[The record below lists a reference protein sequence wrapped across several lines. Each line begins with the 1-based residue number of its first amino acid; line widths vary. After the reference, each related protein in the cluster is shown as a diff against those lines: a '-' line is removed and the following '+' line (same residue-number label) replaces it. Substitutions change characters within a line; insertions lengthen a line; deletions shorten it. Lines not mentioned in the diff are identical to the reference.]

1 MKYIYTALFT
11 PIEEDLDTT
20 QKSLIFLDASLLAI
34 VFLMQLTKLPMQ

>member
-1 MKYIYTALFT
+1 MKYIYTALF
-11 PIEEDLDTT
+11 LDTT